1 MSDFLSH
8 LVERSLSTT
17 GVVRP
22 QSFSVFEPRP
32 VNDGGLFRGPE
43 GPALPAL
50 DQRHQDHADRIS
62 RLQSLW
68 PTNPEGATEFVAATS
83 KLGAVSSGPAELHR
97 VSLKVP
103 SLLELRG
110 KQQSVVPSTDRRGTG
125 DPAETNEGNI
135 DAIPTELSA
144 ASPQVRPRLALPKK
158 QRSETP
164 EAELR
169 LTTGAAKTDQDDR
182 PTVGPQLSSVHDL
195 AASTR
200 TNKSVL
206 RDSIR
211 NPPHERRAEKIIEMV
226 TPERETHRELT
237 RARGFHAVSQRPPS
251 LRSLIPPQQP
261 KSSPV
266 EPTINVTIG
275 RIEVR
280 ATLPPASA
288 KTQRPAPPIL
298 SLDEYLHQRAGGN
311 RR

>member
-1 MSDFLSH
+1 MSDFLGN
-8 LVERSLSTT
+8 LMERSLSAS
-17 GVVRP
+17 GAVRP

-50 DQRHQDHADRIS
+50 DQRRHDHADRIS

-68 PTNPEGATEFVAATS
+68 PTNSEAATEFVAATS
-83 KLGAVSSGPAELHR
+83 EPDAVSSGSAELHG

-103 SLLELRG
+103 SRLDPQG
-110 KQQSVVPSTDRRGTG
+110 KQQSVAPSTDRRGTG
-125 DPAETNEGNI
+125 DPAETNEGNA
-135 DAIPTELSA
+135 DAIPTEPST

-164 EAELR
+164 EAKLR
-169 LTTGAAKTDQDDR
+169 LTTSATKTDEDDG
-182 PTVGPQLSSVHDL
+182 PTLGPQLWSAHDL
-195 AASTR
+195 ATSTGASESVFRDSTR
-200 TNKSVL
+200 
-206 RDSIR
+206 
-211 NPPHERRAEKIIEMV
+211 NPSHERRAEKIIEMI
-226 TPERETHRELT
+226 TPERDAHRELT
-237 RARGFHAVSQRPPS
+237 RTRDFHAVFQRPPS
-251 LRSLIPPQQP
+251 LRSLIPQQP

-266 EPTINVTIG
+266 KPSINVTIG